1 MDISAVMNIHDLAM
15 TKTIRQQ
22 ADEQERQGKINQQI
36 ERQEANQTAMIGNK
50 TPLETHPG
58 VLTNSVEQQADPQTA
73 KIRVE
78 RQVDAQAA
86 KKTVQESAEKGPSN
100 GGSRATGTLIDITT

>member
-22 ADEQERQGKINQQI
+22 ADAQERQGKINQRNQM
-36 ERQEANQTAMIGNK
+36 QLTGQTAVIEGK
-50 TPLETHPG
+50 TPLGTPG
-58 VLTNSVEQQADPQTA
+58 PLTNTVIQQTDPKSA

-78 RQVDAQAA
+78 RQVNAQAA
-86 KKTVQESAEKGPSN
+86 KKTVRGAEKKGPPHR
-100 GGSRATGTLIDITT
+100 GSQTTGSLINITT